1 MAWNEPW
8 NVNSWSDSDTSSP
21 AFSEDLGT
29 PPLPFVPY
37 TLDDFNLIKV
47 IEGTKETDSEL
58 EYPRLEEELDKD
70 NDDHPMVSSKR
81 PRPDDDPDGASKKK
95 KD

>member
-8 NVNSWSDSDTSSP
+8 NVASSSDSDTSSP
-21 AFSEDLGT
+21 ALSEDLGT
-29 PPLPFVPY
+29 TPLPFVPY
-37 TLDDFNLIKV
+37 TLDDFNFIKV

-81 PRPDDDPDGASKKK
+81 PRPDDVVEVAFKM